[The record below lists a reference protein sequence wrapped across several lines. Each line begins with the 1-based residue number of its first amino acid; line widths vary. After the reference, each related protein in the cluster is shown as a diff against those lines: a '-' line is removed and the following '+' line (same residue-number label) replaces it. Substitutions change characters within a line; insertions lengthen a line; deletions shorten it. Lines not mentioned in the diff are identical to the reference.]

1 MSDRRRT
8 QRFVLGS
15 PLAAEVMS
23 MQDVVV
29 ERLSGDLITI
39 VSLTPHEPGQQ
50 MIIHLH
56 TSDDPQSHRA
66 TVLSSTPIAVGASVQ
81 FRVELRMAPQTGEG
95 SNR

>member
-8 QRFVLGS
+8 QRFVLGP

-29 ERLSGDLITI
+29 ERIAGDLITI

-50 MIIHLH
+50 MLIHVPVPNG
-56 TSDDPQSHRA
+56 PQSHRA
-66 TVLSSTPIAVGASVQ
+66 TVMSSTPIAVGASVQ
-81 FRVELRMAPQTGEG
+81 FRVELRLDSSYDEAPN
-95 SNR
+95 S